1 MVSKTSTLQ
10 SQQKARSVNAGR
22 KQEVPFKNVFVA
34 LIGLSLG
41 IITPPVIST
50 FHPDLG
56 ETLGSVVSSCR
67 QFFISSTQSKIIP
80 KTPVVTRNDRNKF
93 VECNQENLD
102 SFLHKEESNLGV
114 HIFCFTD
121 HNLVVYEDSHT
132 VSTNRTMNVLPWSRV
147 LNEIIY
153 GELTVT
159 PHTRSNTQPFAFFS
173 TDGEKILD
181 EVDFGENSLPLLM
194 QHGMVLLFQGGN
206 WIWPGV
212 HIGFKRQV
220 NVVSGY
226 LSPHTDQAS
235 SLLEIETI
243 SMKPLVLSVKNFISE
258 KECDHIQNIAEP
270 DMEYSSVS
278 LMDKD
283 KGRPASDFRTSQSA
297 FLVAQDEIMHA
308 LEDRTASLTRIP
320 KNHQEYTQVLRYGY
334 SEKYS
339 AHLDWFDPE
348 LYQQDPQTQSLIDY
362 GKRNRLATVFWYLS
376 NVEKGGHTVF
386 PRFNGAPQP
395 YDFDDCTKGLK
406 VKPEKGKVII
416 FYSMLPN
423 GQGDPLSLHG
433 ACPVEKGIKWAA
445 NKWIWNAK
453 MTFLE

>member
-1 MVSKTSTLQ
+1 
-10 SQQKARSVNAGR
+10 
-22 KQEVPFKNVFVA
+22 
-34 LIGLSLG
+34 
-41 IITPPVIST
+41 
-50 FHPDLG
+50 
-56 ETLGSVVSSCR
+56 
-67 QFFISSTQSKIIP
+67 
-80 KTPVVTRNDRNKF
+80 
-93 VECNQENLD
+93 
-102 SFLHKEESNLGV
+102 
-114 HIFCFTD
+114 
-121 HNLVVYEDSHT
+121 
-132 VSTNRTMNVLPWSRV
+132 MNVLPWSRV